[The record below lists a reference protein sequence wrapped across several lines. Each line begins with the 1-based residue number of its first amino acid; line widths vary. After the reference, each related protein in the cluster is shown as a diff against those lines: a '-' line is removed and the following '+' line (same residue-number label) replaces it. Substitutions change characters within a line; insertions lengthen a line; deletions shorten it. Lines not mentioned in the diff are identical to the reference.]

1 MEIRFMFWLDKI
13 RAQHRCA
20 PTNTFSWFSWTN
32 WGLPRRTRGPQTG
45 PGSENPESFSDSG
58 FLLYTGFRAETGFP
72 EPQTR
77 LTLFVVFVIFV
88 VGF

>member
-1 MEIRFMFWLDKI
+1 MQRP
-13 RAQHRCA
+13 HHA

-72 EPQTR
+72 EPETR
-77 LTLFVVFVIFV
+77 FTLFVVFVIFV